1 MSAERRP
8 GHASRNILFQNKD
21 ACRESSAE
29 RADCR
34 ADKQAGTLDEATVER
49 GLGYA
54 TECGDGNRGDHTPLL
69 FVSLHGSCQGEA
81 RAANAEVRD
90 ESKDNGCPTE
100 LRQARNF
107 DCDVSLI
114 ETEHDE

>member
-1 MSAERRP
+1 MAMMATT
-8 GHASRNILFQNKD
+8 HASTKLPMDIGSDKDECRKKAGACSRNILFQNKD

-54 TECGDGNRGDHTPLL
+54 TECGDGNRGDIPLFSL
-69 FVSLHGSCQGEA
+69 FPFMAVARRGSC
-81 RAANAEVRD
+81 
-90 ESKDNGCPTE
+90 
-100 LRQARNF
+100 RQCRG
-107 DCDVSLI
+107 SR
-114 ETEHDE
+114 